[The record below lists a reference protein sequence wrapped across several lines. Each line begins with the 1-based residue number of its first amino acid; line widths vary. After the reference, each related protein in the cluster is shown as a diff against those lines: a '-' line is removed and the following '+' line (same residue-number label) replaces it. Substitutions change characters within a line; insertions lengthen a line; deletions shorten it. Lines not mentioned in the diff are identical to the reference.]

1 MANRY
6 YYSHFRSRGIEAH
19 RHMHYHKE
27 LTSELQ
33 RQDMCLEK
41 KSNKLTAMTH
51 LLSTYYGVKGL
62 TCISSHSFV
71 IPVRSAQ
78 FLYLFHREGN

>member
-1 MANRY
+1 MYRYQLGSPSHYLTYSPNKPMANRY

-41 KSNKLTAMTH
+41 KATNS
-51 LLSTYYGVKGL
+51 
-62 TCISSHSFV
+62 
-71 IPVRSAQ
+71 Q
-78 FLYLFHREGN
+78 Q